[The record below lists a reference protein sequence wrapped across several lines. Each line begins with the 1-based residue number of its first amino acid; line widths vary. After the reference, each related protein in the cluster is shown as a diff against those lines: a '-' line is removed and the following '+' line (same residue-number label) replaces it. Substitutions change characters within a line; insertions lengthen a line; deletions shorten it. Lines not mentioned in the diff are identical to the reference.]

1 MAMPPSLSID
11 SLMAEL
17 NAAEIAQHP
26 VEVHGSLV
34 GLICGGVGQAKSEW
48 LQPLLELINDGQL
61 PPPSL
66 THLLEE
72 LYQDTLARITD
83 VDFGFTPM
91 APEEEEPLSKR
102 VEALSLWVQSF
113 LTGLAIVQPKLNR
126 GSRDVK
132 EVINDLAEIAQ
143 VEFDV
148 GDDDESEAAYI
159 ELMEFARMGAL
170 LCYAEFGPEPS
181 EIKDQDPK
189 VH

>member
-1 MAMPPSLSID
+1 M
-11 SLMAEL
+11 
-17 NAAEIAQHP
+17 
-26 VEVHGSLV
+26 G
-34 GLICGGVGQAKSEW
+34 K
-48 LQPLLELINDGQL
+48 
-61 PPPSL
+61 
-66 THLLEE
+66 
-72 LYQDTLARITD
+72 
-83 VDFGFTPM
+83 
-91 APEEEEPLSKR
+91 
-102 VEALSLWVQSF
+102 SF